1 LTVLSRCLQFNLK
14 RLPQATIREL
24 LTRVLGD
31 EKLEAE
37 PAAIAEIARARRD
50 GSMRDGLSLLD
61 QAIAFSG
68 GAKLTRAQAEEMLGV
83 VGRRILFE
91 ILDAVAANQ
100 AERVAR
106 MRWQK
111 LDAQGARLSRSAE
124 RSCGDPATCGRA
136 AN

>member
-1 LTVLSRCLQFNLK
+1 
-14 RLPQATIREL
+14 EL

-37 PAAIAEIARARRD
+37 AAAIAELARAAD

-100 AERVAR
+100 ANALLACV
-106 MRWQK
+106 QK
-111 LDAQGARLSRSAE
+111 LDAQAPDYHALLS
-124 RSCGDPATCGRA
+124 DFA
-136 AN
+136 AILQRVAMLQMIPEAADE